1 MPQFMQVGLR
11 RRRGVRLAVG
21 LLVEELRQGE
31 ALGGVHRPEDE
42 VGLLERAEV
51 LELHLSTAKRQHLR
65 ARQLARLADGG
76 GPGGGR
82 NKAVNRF
89 GFWLIGTSQL
99 VPFC

>member
-42 VGLLERAEV
+42 VGLLGRAAG
-51 LELHLSTAKRQHLR
+51 STREQR
-65 ARQLARLADGG
+65 
-76 GPGGGR
+76 
-82 NKAVNRF
+82 
-89 GFWLIGTSQL
+89 
-99 VPFC
+99 